1 MTLPSQSVTP
11 EIKKMLA
18 TATHRRFAKGSLI
31 VREGDPSSE
40 LFFILSGSVTVM
52 MEDSDG
58 HELILSYL
66 GPGEFFGE
74 LGFFGG
80 SARRSAYVRAR
91 SDCEVALIG
100 YDRFKRMILEQPDL
114 LLQITSQIAARL
126 RATSEK
132 LGHLAFLDVTGRV
145 ARTLLDLARDSQAI
159 THPDG
164 MLVRITR
171 EELGR
176 LVNCSS
182 KMTGKVLRNLEEQGL
197 IQAHGK
203 SIVVIGGST
212 TRPWTIDAT
221 PGETAPAL
229 IADSGHTEL

>member
-1 MTLPSQSVTP
+1 MAPTP

-18 TATHRRFAKGSLI
+18 TATHKRFATGSVI
-31 VREGDPSSE
+31 VREGELSSE
-40 LFFILSGSVTVM
+40 LFFILRGSVTVI
-52 MEDSDG
+52 MEDSDS

-74 LGFFGG
+74 LGFFGA
-80 SARRSAYVRAR
+80 SAKRSAYVRAR
-91 SDCEVALIG
+91 SDCEVAQIG
-100 YDRFKRMILEQPDL
+100 YDRFRHLIREQPEL
-114 LLQITSQIAARL
+114 LLQITAQIAARL
-126 RATSEK
+126 RATSER

-145 ARTLLDLARDSQAI
+145 ARALLDLAHDSQAI

-171 EELGR
+171 EELSR
-176 LVNCSS
+176 LVNCSP

-203 SIVVIGGST
+203 SIVVIGES
-212 TRPWTIDAT
+212 ICA
-221 PGETAPAL
+221 PGR
-229 IADSGHTEL
+229 